1 MYIARCTGDI
11 FPYTSDHKIMVFVAT
26 KWSFCGTKL
35 HNYVQTYVMSVQFPI
50 LRTERTCS
58 VCARYYNGD
67 QSSWSDTYTQCYFVL
82 CTYIRT
88 YFESPYLNMC
98 ISILFVV
105 LDGIFLWLHAYMLG
119 LRWFQLMTHSKRHSQ
134 ILTAR
139 DKEETP
145 EIEKSKCTSMILE
158 LALVVV

>member
-11 FPYTSDHKIMVFVAT
+11 FPHTSDHKIMVFVAT
-26 KWSFCGTKL
+26 KWSFCGRKL

-82 CTYIRT
+82 CTYVRT

-105 LDGIFLWLHAYMLG
+105 LDGIFSWLHACMLG
-119 LRWFQLMTHSKRHSQ
+119 LRWFQLMRHSKLHSQ

-139 DKEETP
+139 DKEETG
-145 EIEKSKCTSMILE
+145 KCK
-158 LALVVV
+158 